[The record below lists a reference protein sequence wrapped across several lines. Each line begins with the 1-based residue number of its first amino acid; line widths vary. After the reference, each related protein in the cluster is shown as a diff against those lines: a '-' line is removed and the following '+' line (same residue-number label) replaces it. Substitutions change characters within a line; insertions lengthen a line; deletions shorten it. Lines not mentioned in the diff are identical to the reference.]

1 MFDLLGVRYL
11 IYRDYLGTGPPGWS
25 GDQYRSSSAGDGA
38 KVYENTH
45 VAPRAFVAPQVE
57 RVPDQEGAVQAL
69 IGGENVYFPDGATQI
84 RNKDPRQLAVVESD
98 TPVKSGA
105 TFCTEPPES
114 AKVVEMSSD
123 RVEIDVDSKCGGLL
137 VLTDSYYPGWKAT
150 VNGKDATVHP
160 ADVAFRGVSVP
171 TGSRASCSA
180 TSRAP
185 SASACC
191 CSRRASIALLVL
203 LVTGVLAWRRKRDGA
218 RPATTDDDAV
228 AVPSS

>member
-1 MFDLLGVRYL
+1 M
-11 IYRDYLGTGPPGWS
+11 
-25 GDQYRSSSAGDGA
+25 
-38 KVYENTH
+38 
-45 VAPRAFVAPQVE
+45 
-57 RVPDQEGAVQAL
+57 
-69 IGGENVYFPDGATQI
+69 
-84 RNKDPRQLAVVESD
+84 VESD

-150 VNGKDATVHP
+150 VDGKDATVHP

-171 TGSRASCSA
+171 TG
-180 TSRAP
+180 TSRVVFSYEP
-185 SASACC
+185 SSFRTGLLLFAAGVV
-191 CSRRASIALLVL
+191 AMLVL